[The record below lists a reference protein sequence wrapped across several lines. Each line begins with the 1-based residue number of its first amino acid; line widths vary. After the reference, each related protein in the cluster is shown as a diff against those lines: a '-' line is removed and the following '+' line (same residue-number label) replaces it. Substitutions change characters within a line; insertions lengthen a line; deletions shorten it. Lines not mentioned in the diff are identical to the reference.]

1 MRPDTADEGA
11 RMRMLCTPGS
21 NSNQRDCGV
30 TASFDGVV
38 ESFVAYRSA
47 VFMASVP
54 VVQSNTTRLPALN
67 EY

>member
-1 MRPDTADEGA
+1 
-11 RMRMLCTPGS
+11 MLCTPGS

-67 EY
+67 EC